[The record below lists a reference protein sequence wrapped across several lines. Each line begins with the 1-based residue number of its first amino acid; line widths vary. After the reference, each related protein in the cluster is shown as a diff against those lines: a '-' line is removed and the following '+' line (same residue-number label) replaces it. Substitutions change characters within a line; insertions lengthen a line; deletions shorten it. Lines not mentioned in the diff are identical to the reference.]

1 MMTMKQIVAFEKSM
15 DEIYVCFLKNI
26 SLTVSVIKRAM
37 QRFSWFVLS
46 IFYISVMF
54 SPLKQRVPL
63 KALRRKIK
71 LWYTLWSIIL
81 KQSILI
87 QILANHICPCSFK
100 DVADLFLNHKLGFN
114 CILVWKGFRVVHRD
128 TCNCHLYLASSCC
141 CWYSWQILFLYL
153 ERAINIEC
161 GLEFFIENIS

>member
-1 MMTMKQIVAFEKSM
+1 MKRLRTTNDSVRIPIFTLFKGTGGSLNTKYMMTMKQIVAFEKSM
-15 DEIYVCFLKNI
+15 DEIYVCFLKNV

-63 KALRRKIK
+63 KALRRQNK

-114 CILVWKGFRVVHRD
+114 CISGMKR
-128 TCNCHLYLASSCC
+128 S
-141 CWYSWQILFLYL
+141 
-153 ERAINIEC
+153 
-161 GLEFFIENIS
+161 